1 MADLKVIRLKSDV
14 IPSEAWDTFIMNSP
28 QGGIFHLHGYASI
41 IAPGWEALI
50 VTEKEKWM
58 AVLPF
63 LPTSKFGFR
72 RSLQPRFSQF
82 WGVCFLPESK
92 TSYESLSRKK
102 AILDTLI
109 PELAEIQQIIWH
121 FSPAFEYPL
130 PFFWNKFSLENRY
143 TFQLD
148 LSIPKESIHASMA
161 STIRRYLRKGSSL
174 NVEESTD
181 PDILL
186 RLLRLQQ
193 KNGHEIIGSNDKDWG
208 TVSKLIQ
215 YLTSSGNGRMYV
227 VKTTEGSVAAAGLFA
242 RFGGIGT
249 YLLGTYD
256 PGLNNR
262 SAMPTMMWHAI
273 CAEQGA
279 GMKIFDFEGSM
290 IPGVER
296 FFRRMGGRP
305 VPYLKVERNEL
316 PYLLRWINELRS

>member
-1 MADLKVIRLKSDV
+1 MADLNVIRLKGDA
-14 IPSEAWDTFIMNSP
+14 IPATEWDAFIRNSP
-28 QGGIFHLHGYASI
+28 QGGIFHLHGYANI

-50 VTEKEKWM
+50 VKEKEKWM

-63 LPTSKFGFR
+63 LPNHKFGFL
-72 RSLQPRFSQF
+72 RSLQPRFSQY
-82 WGVCFLPESK
+82 WGVCFLPDTK
-92 TSYESLSRKK
+92 TSYESLSSKK
-102 AILDTLI
+102 AILDLLI
-109 PELAEIQQIIWH
+109 PEVSSIQHIVWH
-121 FSPAFEYPL
+121 FSPAFDYPL

-148 LSIPKESIHASMA
+148 LSIPGETIHASMA
-161 STIRRYLRKGSSL
+161 STIRRYLRKGNAL

-181 PDILL
+181 PDILI

-193 KNGHEIIGSNDKDWG
+193 RNGHEIIGSNDKDWD
-208 TVSKLIQ
+208 TVSKLIR

-256 PGLNNR
+256 PDLNNR
-262 SAMPTMMWHAI
+262 SAMPTMMWHSI
-273 CAEQGA
+273 CTEQAA

-316 PYLLRWINELRS
+316 PYLLRWIHELRS